1 MSILNDVEIRKR
13 CLVPTHKWTA
23 NSFNNR
29 NLIPNTFLF
38 SEMNGV
44 FYNVNTGLPYSE
56 REMVAFRNN
65 LAPFEGEF
73 LQKRMITPFREKL
86 RDEGVISYGLSSFGY
101 DATCGSTFKLINPEF
116 EGILDPKNVDEN
128 AFITIEGDYCI
139 IPPHGFAL
147 TYTNETFDI
156 PEDIMSICMAKSTMA
171 RLGLVVGVTPLEPGW
186 RGQVTIELSNTTDIP
201 IKVYA
206 NEGICQFYFLQGS
219 PSETPY
225 NVRGGKYMDQV
236 GIVLPRILQAKE

>member
-13 CLVPTHKWTA
+13 CLVPTHEWVADALPNK
-23 NSFNNR
+23 NLLPNR
-29 NLIPNTFLF
+29 FLF

-44 FYNVNTGLPYSE
+44 LYDMNTGKRLTD
-56 REMVAFRNN
+56 REYKNIEKN
-65 LAPFEGEF
+65 LKPFEGEYNH
-73 LQKRMITPFREKL
+73 KRMITPFKEKL

-116 EGILDPKNVDEN
+116 TGILDPKNVNED
-128 AFITIEGDYCI
+128 AFTTVEGDHCI

-147 TYTNETFDI
+147 TYTNEIFDI

-186 RGQVTIELSNTTDIP
+186 RGQVTIELSNTTNAP